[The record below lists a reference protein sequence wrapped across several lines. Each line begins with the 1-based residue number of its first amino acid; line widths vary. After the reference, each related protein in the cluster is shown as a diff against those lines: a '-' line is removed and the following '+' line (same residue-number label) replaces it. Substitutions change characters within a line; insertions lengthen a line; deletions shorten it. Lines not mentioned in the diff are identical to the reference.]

1 MVGYI
6 SSKDE
11 TGLGKYEL
19 DAAEK
24 RLILTVA
31 TLRLKKVRIPGRLLL
46 YQIKTN

>member
-24 RLILTVA
+24 RLILTVHRGGYIETEKSSNFWTA
-31 TLRLKKVRIPGRLLL
+31 K
-46 YQIKTN
+46 